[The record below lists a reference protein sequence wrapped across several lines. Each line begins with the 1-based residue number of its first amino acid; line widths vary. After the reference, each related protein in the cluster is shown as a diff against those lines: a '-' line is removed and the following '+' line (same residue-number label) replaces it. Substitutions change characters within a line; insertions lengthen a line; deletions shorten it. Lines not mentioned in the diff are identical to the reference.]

1 MYKFLTK
8 VFSLTACFFLKKTKL
23 IRSFSQEGEDLIIQR
38 ILKENNIKFRDLFYL
53 DIGAGHPVKYSNTFY
68 FYING
73 SKGISIDAFEKNIN
87 LHKFFRPKDITLNLL
102 VGGNSES
109 VNYYMFKEP
118 ELNTTSLNRVKLLK
132 NKKINYYK
140 VKKIRQ
146 ETISTIFQRF
156 TKKEIEKINF
166 FNIDIEGAE
175 SNIIKQIN
183 WKIFQPKIICVEII
197 SKNFKEIYKDKT
209 YQILEENGYVLYS
222 KLINSVI
229 FLKS

>member
-1 MYKFLTK
+1 
-8 VFSLTACFFLKKTKL
+8 
-23 IRSFSQEGEDLIIQR
+23 
-38 ILKENNIKFRDLFYL
+38 
-53 DIGAGHPVKYSNTFY
+53 
-68 FYING
+68 
-73 SKGISIDAFEKNIN
+73 
-87 LHKFFRPKDITLNLL
+87 
-102 VGGNSES
+102 
-109 VNYYMFKEP
+109 MFKEP